1 MNFQNSTKKPTKF
14 LALAVLSLFSLCH
27 GQPHTYENNASS
39 DNDNNNDYDLGKYF
53 YQTYSAPQITD
64 IKGRNFAEKLF
75 FNSHL
80 ANQFAMHNELMAP
93 SIGSFGG
100 PRLTSS
106 SQNGRLDQTLTNLKK
121 SEVLK
126 RLQKKRGMSKQNRN
140 KRQTAFSSKASEYSD
155 FDEMMKN
162 YRYRNLNKK
171 LLSKKM
177 QGKKRRSNNKRG
189 SSPSRSQKFYGSEET
204 NRALAE
210 ILFGNVRPNCK
221 NCRKI

>member
-27 GQPHTYENNASS
+27 GQPHNYEKNAS
-39 DNDNNNDYDLGKYF
+39 DNDYDYDNNNNDLGKYF
-53 YQTYSAPQITD
+53 YETYSAPQITD
-64 IKGRNFAEKLF
+64 VKGRNFAEKLF

-93 SIGSFGG
+93 TIGSFGG

-106 SQNGRLDQTLTNLKK
+106 SQNGRFDHTLTNLKK

-155 FDEMMKN
+155 LTEMMKN
-162 YRYRNLNKK
+162 QRYRDLNLNKK
-171 LLSKKM
+171 M
-177 QGKKRRSNNKRG
+177 QNRRRRANNKK
-189 SSPSRSQKFYGSEET
+189 SSPLSRSQKLYGSEET
-204 NRALAE
+204 NRALAK
-210 ILFGNVRPNCK
+210 ILFGNVRSN
-221 NCRKI
+221 